1 MRNPNGYGTVAKLS
15 GTRRNPF
22 IVKKVTGWKD
32 NGQPIY
38 SIIGYT
44 ATREEGNIL
53 LAQYN
58 NNPWD
63 VDKAK
68 ITLDKLF
75 DLWKEKKAPKLG
87 KSNRSLLCSAFK
99 HCKTL
104 SKLPYRNI
112 KAFHMQDTI
121 DNCGKSYATQAAI
134 KSLWGHLDRFALEID
149 IISKCYSDLLSSDPV
164 PETSKIP
171 FTDEEV
177 QCLWDHQ
184 NEPWVDS
191 ILVFLYS
198 GWRISEL
205 LEIKPSDVDLTLGIM
220 KGGTKTKAGKDR
232 IVPIHSKIRPL
243 IEKRISENSPYL
255 FSYNGNRCTNSTY
268 YNIWNEIMKRLN
280 MRHTPHECRHTFR
293 TRLDAAGANHRC
305 MDLLMGHVSKS
316 TGDRVYNHKT
326 IEDLKNAI
334 ELITN

>member
-15 GTRRNPF
+15 GARRKPF
-22 IVKKVTGWKD
+22 IVKKVSGWKD

-68 ITLDKLF
+68 ITLEELYE
-75 DLWKEKKAPKLG
+75 LWKEKKMPKLG
-87 KSNRSLLCSAFK
+87 KSNRGNLTSAYRYCSKFAK
-99 HCKTL
+99 L
-104 SKLPYRNI
+104 SYRKI
-112 KAFHMQDTI
+112 KAYQMQDCI
-121 DNCGKSYATQAAI
+121 DGCGKGYSTQAAI
-134 KSLWGHLDRFALEID
+134 KNFWNHLDRFALEMD
-149 IISKCYSDLLSSDPV
+149 IISKCYSDLLTSDPI

-171 FTDEEV
+171 FTSEEV
-177 QCLWDHQ
+177 KLLWAHQ
-184 NEPWVDS
+184 AEPWVDS
-191 ILVFLYS
+191 VLVFIYS
-198 GWRISEL
+198 GWRLSEL
-205 LEIKPSDVDLTLGIM
+205 LNMKTADVDLNAGTM

-232 IVPIHSKIRPL
+232 IVPIHSKIMPF
-243 IEKRISENSPYL
+243 IEKRVAEGNEYL
-255 FSYNGNRCTNSTY
+255 FSYKEKKCQQSSY
-268 YNIWNEIMKRLN
+268 YDLWKDIMVRLKIQ
-280 MRHTPHECRHTFR
+280 HTPHECRHTFR
-293 TRLDAAGANHRC
+293 TWLDAANANHKC
-305 MDLLMGHVSKS
+305 MDLLMGHVSRD

-326 IEDLKNAI
+326 IEELKETI

>member
-15 GTRRNPF
+15 GARRRPF
-22 IVKKVTGWKD
+22 IVKKVSGWKD

-44 ATREEGNIL
+44 ETREEGNIL

-58 NNPWD
+58 NDPWD

-68 ITLDKLF
+68 ITLEGLF
-75 DLWKEKKAPKLG
+75 DLWKKKRAPKLG
-87 KSNRSLLCSAFK
+87 KSNQAVLSSAFK
-99 HCKTL
+99 HCKKL
-104 SKLPYRNI
+104 FKLPYRNI
-112 KAFHMQDTI
+112 KAFQMQDII
-121 DNCGKSYATQAAI
+121 DNCGKSYATQASI
-134 KSLWGHLDRFALEID
+134 KSLWGHLDRFALEMD
-149 IISKCYSDLLSSDPV
+149 IISKCYSDLLSSDPI

-171 FTDEEV
+171 FTDKEV
-177 QCLWDHQ
+177 KCLWDHQ
-184 NEPWVDS
+184 GEPWIDS

-205 LEIKPSDVDLTLGIM
+205 LNMKTVDVDLKEGSMT
-220 KGGTKTKAGKDR
+220 GGTKTKAGKDR
-232 IVPIHSKIRPL
+232 IVPIHSKIMPF
-243 IEKRISENSPYL
+243 IEKRVAEGNEYL
-255 FSYNGNRCTNSTY
+255 FSYNRKRCIKQTY
-268 YNIWNEIMKRLN
+268 YNIWNEIMDRLN
-280 MRHTPHECRHTFR
+280 MQHTPHECRHTFR

-305 MDLLMGHVSKS
+305 MDLLMGHVSKD